1 MGKFITGCKAFIISS
16 LVLARAIA
24 QQPVAD
30 SVNYLD
36 NTFYRKTQLL
46 TDRIIQSKAFQM
58 TYIGVPLIVSG
69 LIVKGEDNHFRN
81 LRNAYIPTFRNHYDD
96 YLQYVPLI
104 STFGLKAAGLDGR
117 SSWGRMLVSDAFSAA
132 ILAAAVNGIKY
143 TAKVPRPDG
152 SSHNSFPS
160 GHTAVAFMGATMLHK
175 EYGLT
180 RSPWYSVGGYAVA
193 TATAV
198 SRMLNNRHWMSDVL
212 AGAGIGILSTE
223 LGYFLADLIFKEK
236 GITYTNLDFS
246 DFDYRRNPSFF
257 GLYAGFSLMP
267 AHYQLGSSINLKAS
281 TGTTAGFEG
290 AWFMNRYVGFGGRI
304 AATSMPI
311 TLTEALPWP
320 EVKQLESNPL
330 NYITTNAGS
339 YFSYPVTDNFLVG
352 GKLLVGVNYIAD
364 NTLLAIYEKS
374 PRESS
379 EKIKI
384 AQVSDEFNVNLAT
397 GASITYALKPQL
409 SVRIFFDYNLNPA
422 KFDMTYYVE
431 MPQSESGKKQAI
443 LHSMTLGA
451 SVNVM
456 LW

>member
-1 MGKFITGCKAFIISS
+1 MKKMITSCKTVILSS
-16 LVLARAIA
+16 LIAVQAMA
-24 QQPVAD
+24 QQPAAD
-30 SVNYLD
+30 STSYLD
-36 NTFYRKTQLL
+36 NNFHNKAQLL
-46 TDRIIQSKAFQM
+46 TNQIIQSKAFQM

-69 LIVKGEDNHFRN
+69 LIVKSNDDHFRS
-81 LRNAYIPTFRNHYDD
+81 LRNAYIPIFRNHYDD
-96 YLQYVPLI
+96 YLQYVPLVA
-104 STFGLKAAGLDGR
+104 TFGLKAAGVEGR
-117 SSWGRMLVSDAFSAA
+117 SSWGRMLVSDAFSATL
-132 ILAAAVNGIKY
+132 LAAAVNGIKY

-152 SSHNSFPS
+152 SSRNSFPS
-160 GHTAVAFMGATMLHK
+160 GHTAVAFMGATILHK

-223 LGYFLADLIFKEK
+223 VGYFLADLIFKDK
-236 GITYTNLDFS
+236 GITSKNLDFS
-246 DFDYRRNPSFF
+246 DFDYDRNPSFF

-267 AHYQLGSSINLKAS
+267 AHYQLSPHINLKAT

-320 EVKQLESNPL
+320 EVQQLESNPL
-330 NYITTNAGS
+330 NYITTSVGT
-339 YFSYPVTDNFLVG
+339 YLSYPVTDHFLVG
-352 GKLLVGVNYIAD
+352 GKLLLGVNYIGD
-364 NTLLAIYEKS
+364 NTLFALYQKETEKAQ
-374 PRESS
+374 E
-379 EKIKI
+379 IKI
-384 AQVSDEFNVNLAT
+384 TQVGDEFNANLTT
-397 GASITYALKPQL
+397 GVSISYVLKPQL
-409 SVRIFFDYNLNPA
+409 GIRLFFDYSLNPA
-422 KFDMTYYVE
+422 KFDTEYFVE
-431 MPQSESGKKQAI
+431 MPQSESGRSQTI